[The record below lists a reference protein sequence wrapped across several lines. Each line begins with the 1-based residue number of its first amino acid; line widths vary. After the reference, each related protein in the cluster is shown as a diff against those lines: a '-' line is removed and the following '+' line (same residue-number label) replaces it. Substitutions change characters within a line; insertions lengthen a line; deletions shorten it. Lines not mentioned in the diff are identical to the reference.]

1 MKRPRSPAWSSKP
14 RWLGSNLMPVREQ
27 GLQSIPRGNPMNDR
41 LGVVGAVLLGL
52 GAVLQLI
59 PQISG
64 RDAVLGWPGGLVLIS
79 GGACFVLA
87 QHRAAGRHGTFAL
100 PPTDPVRTSLR
111 RICLLGPPLVLVGTH
126 EPVRLTTDDTPPI

>member
-1 MKRPRSPAWSSKP
+1 
-14 RWLGSNLMPVREQ
+14 
-27 GLQSIPRGNPMNDR
+27 MNDR

-87 QHRAAGRHGTFAL
+87 QHRAAA
-100 PPTDPVRTSLR
+100 R
-111 RICLLGPPLVLVGTH
+111 RGKFHHSGPAGAGGPASGYA
-126 EPVRLTTDDTPPI
+126 